1 MRNLPGHV
9 QRGWGYKLE
18 LSARLLRRHLQD
30 QLASGS
36 PGIDRPILRDALVAI
51 TLGGNMEAV
60 AQEFAVGLKYTSS
73 EIVDDKM
80 VRGYADLIGDHNPI
94 HVDDEFAKK
103 TKFGQRIAHGGILFG
118 VISKVLG
125 MDMPGNGT
133 VFLSQTV
140 NFRAPVFIN
149 DTVTVEATI
158 TELLPKNGAKIST
171 VIKKQTGQIVMDGE
185 ATVKLPLRPAKA

>member
-1 MRNLPGHV
+1 M
-9 QRGWGYKLE
+9 Q
-18 LSARLLRRHLQD
+18 Q
-30 QLASGS
+30 
-36 PGIDRPILRDALVAI
+36 
-51 TLGGNMEAV
+51 AV
-60 AQEFAVGLKYTSS
+60 AQEFAVGKKYTFS
-73 EIVDDKM
+73 EVVDDKL

-103 TKFGQRIAHGGILFG
+103 TRFGRRIAHGGILFG

-133 VFLSQTV
+133 VFLSQLV

-149 DTVTVEATI
+149 DTITVEATI

-171 VIKKQTGQIVMDGE
+171 VVKKETGEVVMDGE
-185 ATVKLPLRPAKA
+185 ATVKLPLRPAK

>member
-1 MRNLPGHV
+1 
-9 QRGWGYKLE
+9 
-18 LSARLLRRHLQD
+18 
-30 QLASGS
+30 
-36 PGIDRPILRDALVAI
+36 
-51 TLGGNMEAV
+51 MEAV

-73 EIVDDKM
+73 KIVDDKM

-94 HVDDEFAKK
+94 HVDDAFAKK

-118 VISKVLG
+118 VISKILG

-149 DTVTVEATI
+149 DTVTVEDDYGT
-158 TELLPKNGAKIST
+158 SS
-171 VIKKQTGQIVMDGE
+171 KKRSQDQYRDQE
-185 ATVKLPLRPAKA
+185 ADRTDRHGW

>member
-1 MRNLPGHV
+1 
-9 QRGWGYKLE
+9 
-18 LSARLLRRHLQD
+18 
-30 QLASGS
+30 
-36 PGIDRPILRDALVAI
+36 
-51 TLGGNMEAV
+51 MEAV

-73 EIVDDKM
+73 KIVDDKM

-118 VISKVLG
+118 VISKILG

>member
-1 MRNLPGHV
+1 M
-9 QRGWGYKLE
+9 QQ
-18 LSARLLRRHLQD
+18 A
-30 QLASGS
+30 
-36 PGIDRPILRDALVAI
+36 
-51 TLGGNMEAV
+51 AV
-60 AQEFAVGLKYTSS
+60 GQEFAVGKKYTFS
-73 EIVDDKM
+73 EVVDDKL

-103 TKFGQRIAHGGILFG
+103 TRFGRRIAHGGILFG

-133 VFLSQTV
+133 VFLSQLV

-149 DTVTVEATI
+149 DTITVEATI

-171 VIKKQTGQIVMDGE
+171 VVKKETGEVVMDGE
-185 ATVKLPLRPAKA
+185 ATVKLPLRPAK